1 MQLDRPRVRQAGPL
15 LAGAGGSRIG
25 PVGWRTGGQGRLF
38 SFRRAMRLTDI
49 LKPQNIKLPLVS
61 KTKTEAIEELINLLT
76 VNGELRDRERVLQAV
91 LDRESTRSTGIGE
104 GLAIPHGKT
113 DGVSDL
119 VMAIGRAAEPIDF
132 GSVDGKPVTLIWLLT
147 SPTDK
152 TGPHITALGRVSKI
166 WLMASPQVR
175 KKLLGARNARD
186 LYEVIVQ
193 QDELI

>member
-1 MQLDRPRVRQAGPL
+1 
-15 LAGAGGSRIG
+15 
-25 PVGWRTGGQGRLF
+25 
-38 SFRRAMRLTDI
+38 MRLTDI

-61 KTKTEAIEELINLLT
+61 KSKTEAIEELVNLLA
-76 VNGELRDRERVLQAV
+76 VNGELRNREQVLQAV
-91 LDRESTRSTGIGE
+91 LDREATRSTGIGE

-113 DGVSDL
+113 DGVGDL
-119 VMAIGRAAEPIDF
+119 VMAIGRAGEPIDF
-132 GSVDGKPVTLIWLLT
+132 GSVDSKPVTLIWLLT

-175 KKLLGARNARD
+175 KKLLGARSARD
-186 LYEVIVQ
+186 LYDVIVQ